1 LEDGLLEEAVKMFLS
16 MENSGCAADF
26 CMLNDI
32 VRLLLEKEVC
42 KAGSYLSKIDERNF
56 SLYASTTY
64 ALISLF
70 SDGKHVEQKRLLP
83 EKYQMSLFQ

>member
-1 LEDGLLEEAVKMFLS
+1 MFLS
-16 MENSGCAADF
+16 MENSGCAADSR
-26 CMLNDI
+26 MLNDI
-32 VRLLLEKEVC
+32 VRLLLEKEEVH

-56 SLYASTTY
+56 SLHASTTY

-83 EKYQMSLFQ
+83 EKYQISLKVVIGRWVIRRG